1 MAEKKYSFIVKD
13 TSEFGSD
20 FEPVKNLSAEEAV
33 KLFQNLNKSD
43 VSKDR
48 FGIALSIPGDKVFDE
63 WTEEGICIAVL
74 NGEQKVDF
82 GIFGDTFITQLN
94 EKNERSRTYIDAYKD
109 LYTAFENSR
118 KENSESYDVVHPDFL
133 FAKEN
138 ELFVQMEIENN
149 KRTFTV
155 VDSVLSAVDRA
166 EFLANLVHYV
176 NGDKKE
182 KDEYKINDTLNKE
195 NLKPFRFIY
204 EGYGYLGESIYESF
218 VCKKNDDSGFKYLM
232 VPHNAEYYKGFDKL
246 IVSEKTYLN
255 IEECQNALINIL
267 INQKENHNYKIEIKT
282 NQFYSIPEKY
292 KQPLLSFIEKNEKEI
307 CDKTE
312 EFFKTHPEIE
322 KHENI
327 KNNISLYLTRVP
339 DAVDWNSS
347 EWLQKFEKLELS
359 ISNPLLENTIEVNK
373 EKDNKLMDNKLSEKT
388 EEQAAEEEFLRR
400 EEPYK
405 VVDAYSISTK
415 SIYDNVIKKL
425 DSEGYVCRTQL
436 KLSEYRTPSFSEL
449 DEYIKE
455 NSKKY
460 QPVIVLFDEYNDYDK
475 TTNEFKSIKAWQIYD
490 KESLENGTYI
500 SLGKCKINYLNENL
514 ELEYKGPFVAPGSQ
528 ITARSYYNSKGTRE
542 LCHVIKEAGRNSEEY
557 KNAIEKAASYI
568 AEHIHKSRHTY
579 LVPAPNHNGKA
590 EYTYDIARIVGLKI
604 NAPVFNILEC
614 KPHETLY
621 EQKKKNLEPEVE
633 LFLND
638 YGKSVISNFPEGRNY
653 IYLIDNCISTGL
665 TFNKAAELINGLIP
679 AVYAIGNF
687 AEVKYV
693 NEKYKVNN
701 LLELKNEITHEENKL
716 MDNKLSEKT
725 EEQAA
730 ENKIKNIEIKPVTL
744 DEILSVM
751 EFTPEFTENGKI
763 KVYDQQRSEYLDNCS
778 DLPSFDE
785 DNWTFSSAAEVF
797 ERMEIYINDYYIHD
811 MQEQLEGAGVEITG
825 EETLADLC
833 KLYQAELEKGNDK
846 LSIGELNLA
855 MGIVHPETVILREE
869 VIKQE
874 QSNNKSS
881 QEIEIHPEFLLYG
894 NTPDEKIVELKEH
907 LSMNGYDIKW
917 KDKTEDNNFT
927 EFTCSIDD
935 KSYIQTI
942 LEDRGIDYEY
952 DIGLLSTGY
961 DASWLSEDEIL
972 DAEIVTEEEFKRI
985 NELREKEFKD
995 LKLPYIKIDFT
1006 EVSTSKHKPARMESG
1021 TVLGLKEGEE
1031 LLKELNNRFNTF
1043 LKCDVTVHFPDAKDN
1058 EPGSYSLRYDFCDD
1072 KRTLENGKEVP
1083 FEREGL
1089 SDYIRMTCSYPEVL
1103 EKYEQQWQKVNAPD
1117 ITDEQKEFVSD
1128 IISSV
1133 SGKLEES
1140 YKKHLESLKALVEND
1155 KKHSNQWIISADVA
1169 KESKEALDKRQNEIA
1184 FSFNHFTG
1192 LCINYIADYLE
1203 ENKGMAFKDEF
1214 INYAHHQISNMLQDV
1229 KYGESRNAK
1238 YGEHGYDFDFS
1249 LWRKSL
1255 EKVMD
1260 SSDFKTFFIDRLQEE
1275 QKRSSEVRA
1284 AAKDMGL
1291 AKEETYSLS
1300 KEEWRA
1306 CDELA
1311 KKAKMDWWFEEYGLD
1326 GDIHKNVTKQDLE
1339 DLSTCFDGYLTLDE
1353 KYQQPIMELFKR
1365 ANIEYNDITLLTTL
1379 NEHTGAAETQ
1389 SVNLFDLPAEE
1400 LRESLK
1406 YALNESAETL
1416 PEIDFT
1422 RENYNKLFPY
1432 SKINTP
1438 IETVKIGAHQFEKLE
1453 AKDRKNLLQ
1462 AVHDVL
1468 SEPDLIINEEKES
1481 VFGDTEF
1488 SHVYAKSYVINE
1500 KTKAVQSVVV
1510 NIEDEYISISTHKRD
1525 ISNVVNKIK
1534 KPDQLLFAAAK
1545 VRLLAERL
1553 ANEKSVTVSPN
1564 RENEYVI
1571 PPQTNIPQSQ
1581 EKSSDE
1587 IMQNSFSIK
1596 GEKYSFSDAERL
1608 LKEDIASIFE
1618 ELDSGETE
1626 ENLTLNDVK
1635 VYGNPEKDGKIKLL
1649 VEFDSKN
1656 PENKWSEDSVFNA
1669 IADENITF
1677 NGMEVDVNPITP
1689 KKSGTIE
1696 EYLSRLE
1703 RLGAVSEAEAIEKQA
1718 ELIDSG
1724 EEVKNENPDLLSWQ
1738 EIEDYFSAR
1747 SVSETKNEVLES
1759 FTESQEKP
1767 AEKELKEE
1775 CVARLLENQIDF
1787 YGFDTNKTDDKLNS
1801 EISVAKWDVLEKIAE
1816 KTVSKEL
1823 DLKPYAVIQ
1832 EEADKLLMENSVFQE
1847 CIKNGI
1853 ISEPDFLLKTENKKD
1868 IELTAEDIKNA
1879 KALLPKE
1886 QYQLVLGYTQ
1896 GEEGEHFKGIIK
1908 EISSKAEAIKG
1919 KKEIL
1924 TEDEKHPLAFKYI
1937 MGASSFYFSEW
1948 DGGDELYGYVVLN
1961 GNTQDSEWGYTSLE
1975 KLKNSGSKDRNGF
1988 PVIPEMI
1995 FYGLEDTIEKQIS
2008 VDYPE
2013 LTEQIGIKPKLNHNE
2028 ELISEFGKEIFE
2040 TLQSRKLEQSAY
2052 NICCAA
2058 QFVIRTMDSSEQ
2070 KEIFSIMKKCGC
2082 EGKNGKANTED
2093 FLTEVVRAEN
2103 NTASSAYDRKRLYEK
2118 INKACPPKKAE
2129 AGKGIHNQENDYEME
2144 I

>member
-1 MAEKKYSFIVKD
+1 M
-13 TSEFGSD
+13 
-20 FEPVKNLSAEEAV
+20 
-33 KLFQNLNKSD
+33 
-43 VSKDR
+43 SKDR
-48 FGIALSIPGDKVFDE
+48 FGIALSIPGDKVFGE
-63 WTEEGICIAVL
+63 WAKDGISIAVL

-82 GIFGDTFITQLN
+82 GIFGETFITQLK
-94 EKNERSRTYIDAYKD
+94 EKNKRSRTYIDAYKE
-109 LYTAFENSR
+109 LYTVFENAR

-138 ELFVQMEIENN
+138 ELFEQIEVESKEQENKIHPKEIESDVELYN
-149 KRTFTV
+149 
-155 VDSVLSAVDRA
+155 
-166 EFLANLVHYV
+166 
-176 NGDKKE
+176 
-182 KDEYKINDTLNKE
+182 
-195 NLKPFRFIY
+195 
-204 EGYGYLGESIYESF
+204 ESF
-218 VCKKNDDSGFKYLM
+218 
-232 VPHNAEYYKGFDKL
+232 EYYKNSI
-246 IVSEKTYLN
+246 IVSDYPRFNLMLEDIK
-255 IEECQNALINIL
+255 
-267 INQKENHNYKIEIKT
+267 KEREY
-282 NQFYSIPEKY
+282 FSKY
-292 KQPLLSFIEKNEKEI
+292 NEKE
-307 CDKTE
+307 
-312 EFFKTHPEIE
+312 
-322 KHENI
+322 
-327 KNNISLYLTRVP
+327 
-339 DAVDWNSS
+339 SS
-347 EWLQKFEKLELS
+347 HKRLLELKA
-359 ISNPLLENTIEVNK
+359 K
-373 EKDNKLMDNKLSEKT
+373 ED
-388 EEQAAEEEFLRR
+388 F
-400 EEPYK
+400 
-405 VVDAYSISTK
+405 I
-415 SIYDNVIKKL
+415 
-425 DSEGYVCRTQL
+425 
-436 KLSEYRTPSFSEL
+436 
-449 DEYIKE
+449 
-455 NSKKY
+455 NS
-460 QPVIVLFDEYNDYDK
+460 V
-475 TTNEFKSIKAWQIYD
+475 
-490 KESLENGTYI
+490 
-500 SLGKCKINYLNENL
+500 
-514 ELEYKGPFVAPGSQ
+514 
-528 ITARSYYNSKGTRE
+528 
-542 LCHVIKEAGRNSEEY
+542 SEEY
-557 KNAIEKAASYI
+557 K
-568 AEHIHKSRHTY
+568 
-579 LVPAPNHNGKA
+579 
-590 EYTYDIARIVGLKI
+590 RIY
-604 NAPVFNILEC
+604 E
-614 KPHETLY
+614 ETF
-621 EQKKKNLEPEVE
+621 KDK
-633 LFLND
+633 
-638 YGKSVISNFPEGRNY
+638 
-653 IYLIDNCISTGL
+653 
-665 TFNKAAELINGLIP
+665 
-679 AVYAIGNF
+679 
-687 AEVKYV
+687 
-693 NEKYKVNN
+693 
-701 LLELKNEITHEENKL
+701 EI
-716 MDNKLSEKT
+716 
-725 EEQAA
+725 
-730 ENKIKNIEIKPVTL
+730 IKPATL
-744 DEILSVM
+744 EEILSVM
-751 EFTPEFTENGKI
+751 EFTPEFTEDGKI
-763 KVYDQQRSEYLDNCS
+763 KVYDQQRNEYVDNRS

-785 DNWTFSSAAEVF
+785 DKWTFTSAAEIF
-797 ERMEIYINDYYIHD
+797 ERMDIYINDYYIHD
-811 MQEQLEGAGVEITG
+811 MQEQLEGVGVEITG
-825 EETLADLC
+825 NETLSDLC
-833 KLYQAELEKGNDK
+833 KLYQSELEKGNDK

-855 MGIVHPETVILREE
+855 MGIVHPETVILQEE

-881 QEIEIHPEFLLYG
+881 QENEIHPKFLVFG
-894 NTPDEKIVELKEH
+894 DTPDEKIVELKEH

-942 LEDRGIDYEY
+942 LEDRGIDYGYEL
-952 DIGLLSTGY
+952 GLLATGY
-961 DASWLSEDEIL
+961 DAAWLNENEVL
-972 DAEIVTEEEFKRI
+972 DAEVVTKEEFKRI
-985 NELREKEFKD
+985 NEIREKEFKD

-1006 EVSTSKHKPARMESG
+1006 EGSTSNHKPARMESG

-1229 KYGESRNAK
+1229 KYGESRNVK
-1238 YGEHGYDFDFS
+1238 YGEHGYDFNFP

-1260 SSDFKTFFIDRLQEE
+1260 ASEYDSFLTERLQAEE
-1275 QKRSSEVRA
+1275 LHYKEIRN
-1284 AAKDMGL
+1284 AAKDMGF
-1291 AKEETYSLS
+1291 AKVETFLESPKVFNTPKSL
-1300 KEEWRA
+1300 
-1306 CDELA
+1306 
-1311 KKAKMDWWFEEYGLD
+1311 GL
-1326 GDIHKNVTKQDLE
+1326 LE
-1339 DLSTCFDGYLTLDE
+1339 SEQFAYYQYDLSLQQIKTIASADSDIVKKVEENTDSPDHLDVHFVFDREHNKLTDFYIRYKNNNNTYTSSYVAGEVRESDISKDMQENLCN
-1353 KYQQPIMELFKR
+1353 IFKEVFKI
-1365 ANIEYNDITLLTTL
+1365 NQKI
-1379 NEHTGAAETQ
+1379 HTGAAETK

-1596 GEKYSFSDAERL
+1596 DEKYSFSDAERL

-1618 ELDSGETE
+1618 ELDSGNIEK
-1626 ENLTLNDVK
+1626 NLTLNGVK

-1669 IADENITF
+1669 IAEENITF

-1689 KKSGTIE
+1689 EKSGTIE

-1703 RLGAVSEAEAIEKQA
+1703 RLGAVSEEEAIEKQA
-1718 ELIDSG
+1718 ELIDSKEKVKKDNQIDVVLEHCNKILDKYNNTHFTELEQRFINEL
-1724 EEVKNENPDLLSWQ
+1724 EEDNYRHQILMSLCNMKYVHVTTKDKDGYWEIKKGREISANEARKLMSYDDFASGVDRASFHHTAGRNANDGSFIYFDDSARKRDIQPYELTKEDYEILSRYEEFGGLKENIPESILQQLSQYNISANSENPDILSWQ
-1738 EIEDYFSAR
+1738 DIEDYFSVR
-1747 SVSETKNEVLES
+1747 SVKETKNEVLES
-1759 FTESQEKP
+1759 FTKFNVP
-1767 AEKELKEE
+1767 TEKELKEE
-1775 CVARLLENQIDF
+1775 CFARLVENQIDF
-1787 YGFDTNKTDDKLNS
+1787 YGFDTNMDDANLNS
-1801 EISVAKWDVLEKIAE
+1801 EISVAKWNVLEKIAQ
-1816 KTVSKEL
+1816 KAVSKEL

-1832 EEADKLLMENSVFQE
+1832 EEADRLLKENPVFQE
-1847 CIKNGI
+1847 CIKNGM
-1853 ISEPDFLLKTENKKD
+1853 ISVPDTFSTNENSKN

-1886 QYQLVLGYTQ
+1886 QYQLVLSYTQ

-1908 EISSKAEAIKG
+1908 NIASKAEAIKG
-1919 KKEIL
+1919 KSEIL
-1924 TEDEKHPLAFKYI
+1924 TEDEKHPLAFKYTL
-1937 MGASSFYFSEW
+1937 GNSSFYVSEW
-1948 DGGDELYGYVVLN
+1948 DGNDEFFGYTVLN
-1961 GNTQDSEWGYTSLE
+1961 GDTQNSEWGYTSLE
-1975 KLKNSGSKDRNGF
+1975 ELKNTGSKDRNGF
-1988 PVIPEMI
+1988 PVMPEMI

-2008 VDYPE
+2008 VDYPDLSE
-2013 LTEQIGIKPKLNHNE
+2013 KMGFTPKKNHNE
-2028 ELISEFGKEIFE
+2028 KLISEFGKEIFE
-2040 TLQSRKLEQSAY
+2040 TLETRKLEHNTY

-2058 QFVIRTMDSSEQ
+2058 QCVIRSMDSSES
-2070 KEIFSIMKKCGC
+2070 KEIFSIMEKCGC
-2082 EGKNGKANTED
+2082 KGKNVKEKTTN
-2093 FLTEVVRAEN
+2093 FLTEVVKAEN
-2103 NTASSAYDRKRLYEK
+2103 NTASAAYDRKRLYEK
-2118 INKACPPKKAE
+2118 INKSCEPKSHIKQSQ
-2129 AGKGIHNQENDYEME
+2129 NLSDDYE
-2144 I
+2144 IGI

>member
-82 GIFGDTFITQLN
+82 GIFGNTFITQLN

-312 EFFKTHPEIE
+312 KFFKTHPEIE

-347 EWLQKFEKLELS
+347 EWLQKFEKIELS

-373 EKDNKLMDNKLSEKT
+373 EKD
-388 EEQAAEEEFLRR
+388 
-400 EEPYK
+400 
-405 VVDAYSISTK
+405 
-415 SIYDNVIKKL
+415 
-425 DSEGYVCRTQL
+425 
-436 KLSEYRTPSFSEL
+436 
-449 DEYIKE
+449 
-455 NSKKY
+455 
-460 QPVIVLFDEYNDYDK
+460 
-475 TTNEFKSIKAWQIYD
+475 
-490 KESLENGTYI
+490 
-500 SLGKCKINYLNENL
+500 
-514 ELEYKGPFVAPGSQ
+514 
-528 ITARSYYNSKGTRE
+528 
-542 LCHVIKEAGRNSEEY
+542 
-557 KNAIEKAASYI
+557 
-568 AEHIHKSRHTY
+568 
-579 LVPAPNHNGKA
+579 
-590 EYTYDIARIVGLKI
+590 
-604 NAPVFNILEC
+604 
-614 KPHETLY
+614 
-621 EQKKKNLEPEVE
+621 
-633 LFLND
+633 
-638 YGKSVISNFPEGRNY
+638 
-653 IYLIDNCISTGL
+653 
-665 TFNKAAELINGLIP
+665 
-679 AVYAIGNF
+679 
-687 AEVKYV
+687 
-693 NEKYKVNN
+693 
-701 LLELKNEITHEENKL
+701 NKL

-763 KVYDQQRSEYLDNCS
+763 KIYDQQRNEYLDNRS
-778 DLPSFDE
+778 DLSSFEE

-797 ERMEIYINDYYIHD
+797 ERMEIYINDYYVHD
-811 MQEQLEGAGVEITG
+811 MQEQLYAVGVEITD

-833 KLYQAELEKGNDK
+833 KLYQSELEKGNDK

-874 QSNNKSS
+874 QSNNKSI
-881 QEIEIHPEFLLYG
+881 QENEIQSEFLLYG
-894 NTPDEKIVELKEH
+894 DTPDEKIVELKEH

-917 KDKTEDNNFT
+917 KDKTENNNFT

-1006 EVSTSKHKPARMESG
+1006 EGSTSNHKPARMESG

-1031 LLKELNNRFNTF
+1031 LLKELNNRFNIF

-1103 EKYEQQWQKVNAPD
+1103 EKYEQQWQKVNAPN
-1117 ITDEQKEFVSD
+1117 ITEEQKKLVAD
-1128 IISSV
+1128 IV
-1133 SGKLEES
+1133 APNFEKLKER
-1140 YKKHLESLKALVEND
+1140 YKEHLVELNSALKND
-1155 KKHSNQWIISADVA
+1155 KELNSGLIIN
-1169 KESKEALDKRQNEIA
+1169 KEFKDASEEAISYWQNSIA
-1184 FSFNHFTG
+1184 TSFERYAG
-1192 LCINYIADYLE
+1192 RCIGHIADYLD
-1203 ENKGMAFKDEF
+1203 ENKNISFKDEF
-1214 INYAHHQISNMLQDV
+1214 LNYANHQISNMLQDV
-1229 KYGESRNAK
+1229 KYGESRNVK
-1238 YGEHGYDFDFS
+1238 FGEHGYDFDFS

-1255 EKVMD
+1255 ENVMD
-1260 SSDFKTFFIDRLQEE
+1260 ASEYDSFLTERLQAEE
-1275 QKRSSEVRA
+1275 LRYKEIRN
-1284 AAKDMGL
+1284 AAKDMGV
-1291 AKEETYSLS
+1291 AKVETFLESPKVFNTPKSLGLLESEQFAYYQYELSLQQIKTIVSADSDIVKKVEENTDSPDHLDVHFVFDREHNKLTDFYIRYKNNNNTYTSSYVAGEVRESDIS
-1300 KEEWRA
+1300 KDMQENL
-1306 CDELA
+1306 C
-1311 KKAKMDWWFEEYGLD
+1311 KIFEE
-1326 GDIHKNVTKQDLE
+1326 V
-1339 DLSTCFDGYLTLDE
+1339 
-1353 KYQQPIMELFKR
+1353 FKI
-1365 ANIEYNDITLLTTL
+1365 NQKI
-1379 NEHTGAAETQ
+1379 HTGAAETQ

-1406 YALNESAETL
+1406 YALNEAAETL

-1422 RENYNKLFPY
+1422 RENYNKLFPRDRL
-1432 SKINTP
+1432 KTP

-1545 VRLLAERL
+1545 VRLLAEQHTK
-1553 ANEKSVTVSPN
+1553 EKLSQSVVSPN

-1596 GEKYSFSDAERL
+1596 DEKYSFSDAERL

-1626 ENLTLNDVK
+1626 ENLTLNGVK

-1656 PENKWSEDSVFNA
+1656 PENKWTEDSVFNA
-1669 IADENITF
+1669 IAEENITF

-1689 KKSGTIE
+1689 EKSGTIE

-1703 RLGAVSEAEAIEKQA
+1703 RLGAVSEEEAIEKQA
-1718 ELIDSG
+1718 ELIDSKEKVKKDNQIDVVLEHCNKILDKYNNTHFTELEQRFINELEKDNYRHQILMSLCNMKYVHVTTKDKDG
-1724 EEVKNENPDLLSWQ
+1724 YWEIKKGREISANEARKLMSYDDFASGVDRASFHHTAGRNANDGSFIYFDDSARKRDIQPYELTKEDYEILSRYEEFGGLKENIPESILQQLSQYNISANSENPDILSWQ
-1738 EIEDYFSAR
+1738 DIEDYFSVR
-1747 SVSETKNEVLES
+1747 SVKETKNEVLES
-1759 FTESQEKP
+1759 FTKSNVP
-1767 AEKELKEE
+1767 TEKELKEE
-1775 CVARLLENQIDF
+1775 CFARLVENQIDF
-1787 YGFDTNKTDDKLNS
+1787 YGFDTNMDDPKFNS
-1801 EISVAKWDVLEKIAE
+1801 EISVAKWNVLEKIAQ
-1816 KTVSKEL
+1816 KAVSKEL
-1823 DLKPYAVIQ
+1823 DLKPYVIIQ
-1832 EEADKLLMENSVFQE
+1832 EEADRLLKENPVFQE
-1847 CIKNGI
+1847 CIKNGM
-1853 ISEPDFLLKTENKKD
+1853 ISVPDTFSTNENSKN

-1886 QYQLVLGYTQ
+1886 QYQLVLSYTQ

-1908 EISSKAEAIKG
+1908 NIASKAEAIKG
-1919 KKEIL
+1919 KSEIL
-1924 TEDEKHPLAFKYI
+1924 TEDEKHPLAFKYTL
-1937 MGASSFYFSEW
+1937 GNSSFYVSEW
-1948 DGGDELYGYVVLN
+1948 DGNDEFFGYTVFNGD
-1961 GNTQDSEWGYTSLE
+1961 TQNSEWGYTSLKE
-1975 KLKNSGSKDRNGF
+1975 LKNAGSKNRNGF
-1988 PVIPEMI
+1988 PVMPEMI
-1995 FYGLEDTIEKQIS
+1995 FYGLEDTIERQIS
-2008 VDYPE
+2008 VDYPDLSE
-2013 LTEQIGIKPKLNHNE
+2013 KMGFTPKKNHNE
-2028 ELISEFGKEIFE
+2028 KLISEFGKEIFE
-2040 TLQSRKLEQSAY
+2040 TLETRKLEHNTY

-2058 QFVIRTMDSSEQ
+2058 QFVIRSMDSSES
-2070 KEIFSIMKKCGC
+2070 KEIFSIMEKCGC
-2082 EGKNGKANTED
+2082 KGKNGKEKTTD
-2093 FLTEVVRAEN
+2093 FLTEVLNAEN
-2103 NTASSAYDRKRLYEK
+2103 NTASAVYDRKRLYEK
-2118 INKACPPKKAE
+2118 INKSCEPKSHVKQSQ
-2129 AGKGIHNQENDYEME
+2129 NLSDDYEIEM
-2144 I
+2144 